1 MKKTQLLIAVL
12 SSLAVGAVNAHAGTI
27 AQWGVAGG
35 DANIVTAI
43 QAYSSVPTTYASGT
57 AINPAVGA
65 NYYSSATGRTPIFN
79 GAFSDSPGASMQVFQ
94 AGSGRDQ
101 FQSAS
106 GTSAGTSFS
115 GMLTWES
122 ANFLAGYT
130 GDLLTLST
138 EAYRFGTTSA
148 GTLQFIFQANDNS
161 WYVSSTTFSLATSFP
176 GTPQTIAD
184 VGAESWLNF
193 TPISGGAATI
203 GSAASI
209 SDFSNVKAVGIYF
222 GVTKTASITGGVS
235 SDFFQATAAA
245 PVPEPGTL
253 ALLGLGSL
261 GLLMAR
267 RLRQ

>member
-1 MKKTQLLIAVL
+1 MKKTQFLIAAL
-12 SSLAVGAVNAHAGTI
+12 SCLAAGAVNVHAGTI

-35 DANIVTAI
+35 DANIVTAS

-57 AINPAVGA
+57 AINPAVGV
-65 NYYSSATGRTPIFN
+65 NYYNAYSGRTPIFN
-79 GAFSDSPGASMQVFQ
+79 GAFSISPGTSMQVLN

-101 FQSAS
+101 FQAAS
-106 GTSAGTSFS
+106 GTSAGTDFS
-115 GMLTWES
+115 GMFTWES

-130 GDLLTLST
+130 GDLLTLSA

-176 GTPQTIAD
+176 GTPQTIAN

-193 TPISGGAATI
+193 TPVSGGAATI

-222 GVTKTASITGGVS
+222 DITKTASLNGGVS

-245 PVPEPGTL
+245 PVPEPSTL
-253 ALLGLGSL
+253 ALLGGGMM
-261 GLLMAR
+261 GLLVCR
-267 RLRQ
+267 RRR